1 MSNLTD
7 FLDGIACVLNNPGK
21 TLDGAYMTFKTEDGI
36 DQVEGKGLT
45 QMDGEDKSN
54 MTEIEKK
61 MKLREYNRLYMQKY
75 LKTYVQ
81 PEHKKNHHSVKTKRR
96 KYGTALIT
104 SMKRRKEAAEKGLTI
119 DKNGYIIR
127 EKEQKD
133 ETQN

>member
-7 FLDGIACVLNNPGK
+7 FLDGMACVLNNPGK
-21 TLDGAYMTFKTEDGI
+21 TLDGAYMTLKTEDGI
-36 DQVEGKGLT
+36 DQVEGKGLA
-45 QMDGEDKSN
+45 QLEGVDKSN
-54 MTEIEKK
+54 MSETEKK
-61 MKLREYNRLYMQKY
+61 MRLREYNRLYMQKY

-81 PEHKKNHHSVKTKRR
+81 PEHKKNHHHSKKRR

-133 ETQN
+133 ETKN

>member
-21 TLDGAYMTFKTEDGI
+21 TLDGAYMAFKTEDGI
-36 DQVEGKGLT
+36 DQVEGKGLN

-54 MTEIEKK
+54 MSEIEKK

-81 PEHKKNHHSVKTKRR
+81 PEHKKNHHNSKKRR

>member
-7 FLDGIACVLNNPGK
+7 FLDSMAYVLNNPGK
-21 TLDGAYMTFKTEDGI
+21 TMDGTSKGFMIEEGI
-36 DQVEGKGLT
+36 DQVEGKGLN
-45 QMDGEDKSN
+45 QIDGEDKSN
-54 MTEIEKK
+54 MSEVEKK

-81 PEHKKNHHSVKTKRR
+81 PEHSKNHHSAKTRR

-104 SMKRRKEAAEKGLTI
+104 SIRRRKEAAEKGLTI

>member
-21 TLDGAYMTFKTEDGI
+21 TLDGAYNTFKIEDGI

-45 QMDGEDKSN
+45 QMDAEDKSN

-61 MKLREYNRLYMQKY
+61 MKLREYNRLYMRKY

-81 PEHKKNHHSVKTKRR
+81 PEHKKNHHHSKKRR

>member
-7 FLDGIACVLNNPGK
+7 FLDSMAYVLNNPGK
-21 TLDGAYMTFKTEDGI
+21 TMDGTYKGFMIEDGI
-36 DQVEGKGLT
+36 DQVEGKGLA

-61 MKLREYNRLYMQKY
+61 MKLREYNRLYMRKY

-81 PEHKKNHHSVKTKRR
+81 PEHKKNHHHSKKRR

-119 DKNGYIIR
+119 NKNGYIIR

>member
-21 TLDGAYMTFKTEDGI
+21 TLDGAYMSFKVEDGI

-81 PEHKKNHHSVKTKRR
+81 PEHKKNHHHSKKRR

-119 DKNGYIIR
+119 NKNGYIIR